1 MAISTDFL
9 DAVALAA
16 GRFPGP
22 LVLPWPISGRPDG
35 FLTFASFAEWR
46 LFVMNLSLHAVVP
59 EIVRAKFERAQNRR
73 RGNGRNVDALQCGMI
88 ALPPLLKA
96 SIGYTWARR
105 GGLRQSNVCNF
116 VWNHGNLSI

>member
-46 LFVMNLSLHAVVP
+46 LFVTNLSLHAVVP
-59 EIVRAKFERAQNRR
+59 EIVRAK
-73 RGNGRNVDALQCGMI
+73 
-88 ALPPLLKA
+88 
-96 SIGYTWARR
+96 
-105 GGLRQSNVCNF
+105 
-116 VWNHGNLSI
+116 LSVRKTDDEVTVEMLTLSSAV